1 MNDPLDDMAQGLRR
15 AHCARDDKRNHECVG
30 TVFIDRG
37 GCKLSCTLCSDASL
51 ESKEN
56 PEEAAIRRAKA
67 VVEAAGLNWE
77 KLSEDARQDATQ
89 AIRWPWKHTR

>member
-1 MNDPLDDMAQGLRR
+1 MAHALRR

-37 GCKLSCTLCSDASL
+37 GCKLSCQLCGDQSM
-51 ESKEN
+51 ESKED
-56 PEEAAIRRAKA
+56 PEEAAIRRART

-77 KLSEDARQDATQ
+77 KLSEQARHDAIQ
-89 AIRWPWKHTR
+89 AIRWPWK

>member
-1 MNDPLDDMAQGLRR
+1 VNAPLDDMAQAVRK
-15 AHCARDDKRNHECVG
+15 AHCAADEKRNHECVG
-30 TVFIDRG
+30 TLFVDRG
-37 GCKLSCTLCSDASL
+37 GCKLDCKLCGGLAV

-77 KLSEDARQDATQ
+77 KLSEEARRDAIT